1 MMKPQLSE
9 GEMKET
15 EWWCRHH
22 KENTAYLCHMWRQYF
37 GHLDENDQEKADQI
51 LKMMRAQLPAFE
63 YVSRM

>member
-1 MMKPQLSE
+1 MMKPQLSK

-63 YVSRM
+63 DVSRM